1 MAQHSNEAVA
11 RRPPHNWGLLLFLVL
26 SVEFWIIVATEVAEN
41 L

>member
-1 MAQHSNEAVA
+1 MARHLSEAVA
-11 RRPPHNWGLLLFLVL
+11 RQPSHNWGLLLALAL